1 MEALREVLA
10 EDPRIVYALVFGSS
24 ARGTAHAGSDLDI
37 AIGLEPHTRVSAL
50 ELGGLIARLES
61 TSGRSIDV
69 VVVNEAPPP
78 VAYRVFRD
86 GRVILEKDH
95 RTLVEHKTRAILE
108 YLDFLPIETLA
119 TRGVLAAAA
128 HGR

>member
-1 MEALREVLA
+1 MEGLEKVLA

-37 AIGLEPHTRVSAL
+37 AIGLEPRTRIGAL
-50 ELGGLIARLES
+50 ELGGLIARLEGAG
-61 TSGRSIDV
+61 GRRVDV

-78 VAYRVFRD
+78 VAYRIFRD

-108 YLDFLPIETLA
+108 YLDFRPVETLA

>member
-1 MEALREVLA
+1 MEGLEKVLA

-37 AIGLEPHTRVSAL
+37 AIGLEPRTRIGAL
-50 ELGGLIARLES
+50 ELGGLIARLEGAG
-61 TSGRSIDV
+61 GRRIDV

-78 VAYRVFRD
+78 VAYRIFRD

-108 YLDFLPIETLA
+108 YLDFRPVETLA